1 MSKRPKE
8 DIWIECER
16 GRFDKFRS
24 IEVVTDIFGE
34 AQCTF
39 EVADDR
45 AWRTL
50 YPLLAPGK
58 TFRVYASG
66 LLVFTGRV
74 DCNEL
79 PTTVDE
85 GTIVQVILRTRMADA
100 RMGSADASLSLANTS
115 IKDFIV
121 KLFARHGFTSADF
134 LFTPETD
141 RDVVTGKKGSKAPP
155 IDLEP
160 LKADQAKVQPTESTF
175 EAAKRQLDRHHL
187 MIWETATG
195 LIAVGLPSDTQPP
208 FYRFTQ
214 RDGVCN
220 FRGARPV
227 RDWAEVPS
235 SIHVFGGGVGKDILR
250 FPAHGVARDADVSAV
265 AAAGP
270 EFRRRVNLSIEG
282 AKDQARAQLS
292 AKREMMARSR
302 RKAAWTIE
310 VDDWSQWDGARA
322 LPYAINT
329 TADVDVETH
338 EGTDLRGIFLMTSVR
353 KSFTVDDGTRA
364 SLTMIAKGLIDPA
377 G

>member
-1 MSKRPKE
+1 MAKRPVE

-16 GRFDKFRS
+16 GRFNKFRS
-24 IEVVTDIFGE
+24 IEVSTDVFGE
-34 AQCTF
+34 ALCTF

-45 AWRTL
+45 AWRTIR
-50 YPLLAPGK
+50 PMLAHGK
-58 TFRVYASG
+58 NFRVYASG

-74 DCNEL
+74 EDQEL

-85 GTIVQVILRTRMADA
+85 GTVIQIILRTRMADA
-100 RMGSADASLSLANTS
+100 RMGSADASLALANTS
-115 IKDFIV
+115 IRTFIV
-121 KLFARHGFTSADF
+121 KLFERHGFTESDF

-155 IDLEP
+155 VDLEP
-160 LKADQAKVQPTESTF
+160 LKADQAKVQPTESTY

-187 MIWETATG
+187 MIWESATG
-195 LIAVGLPSDTQPP
+195 LICVGLPSDTQPP
-208 FYRFTQ
+208 FYRFVQ

-235 SIHVFGGGVGKDILR
+235 SLYISADGVGKDAVR
-250 FPAHGVARDADVSAV
+250 TPATGFSRDADLAAV
-265 AAAGP
+265 AAVSSD
-270 EFRRRVNLSIEG
+270 FHRRVNMKNEG
-282 AKDQARAQLS
+282 AKDAARATLL
-292 AKREMMARSR
+292 AKREMMARSK

-310 VDDWSQWDGARA
+310 VDGWSQWDGARA

-338 EGTDLRGIFLMTSVR
+338 EGTDLRGIFLVTGVR
-353 KSFTVDDGTRA
+353 KSLSVDDGTRA
-364 SLTMIAKGLIDPA
+364 SLTMIAKGIINPA
-377 G
+377 